1 MKLRH
6 TAAAALASL
15 ALILTMPGSASAAVG
30 DFHYKYVD
38 EYGKEQRVVLH
49 NPHSGKCVNLHAV
62 GEDDE
67 LPGYGPQN
75 STDSTVTVYLGA
87 GCTGP
92 EWRLRP
98 HGRPATDELEVRSVR
113 FEVRAA

>member
-38 EYGKEQRVVLH
+38 EYGKEQRVVL
-49 NPHSGKCVNLHAV
+49 P
-62 GEDDE
+62 
-67 LPGYGPQN
+67 
-75 STDSTVTVYLGA
+75 
-87 GCTGP
+87 
-92 EWRLRP
+92 
-98 HGRPATDELEVRSVR
+98 
-113 FEVRAA
+113 